1 MPRSAGHLIVD
12 TLESTGIERVYAVPG
27 ESYLDVLDGLYD
39 SSIETVVCRQEGG
52 AGFMAM
58 AESRLTGRPGIAMVT
73 RGPGAANAMISLH
86 TAWQDATALVL
97 FVGLVPISDRSRES
111 FQEFSLPE
119 WFSST
124 TKRVLTID
132 DEHRAGELT
141 AEALRIAASGRP
153 GPVVVGL
160 PEDVLVRLT
169 EAPTPMIAEAAPP
182 TPATAEVEAL
192 TARISAAKRPA
203 FVLGGDGW
211 QSGCGADLA
220 RWAASAGIPIFCDWR
235 AYDALPHSSP
245 AWAGWLGYGR
255 ADAVAAGFAEADL
268 LVFVGCTRSDVASD
282 GYTIGF
288 DAETVLVTGD
298 PEARQHAGRIDQQI
312 LASPRTFTQALT
324 GIDVGNAR
332 GVRTD
337 AWLDDRAAVQSRFAA
352 HRPDTEAGATDRPG
366 VDLGVA
372 FGILDDHLGGEAIL
386 TYGAGNATIWGHRFI
401 RHNAPAS
408 LVGARNGAMGLAV
421 PGAVAASLALP
432 KRRAVAI
439 CGDGD
444 FLMNGQE
451 IATAFAH
458 GGTPLIIVIDNGV
471 YGTIVSHQENHY
483 PGRPSGTR
491 MVNPDFATWMSA
503 FDERSGAASARST
516 LGDAG
521 ANGGAAPAGAGSVP
535 TAPEVTAPGMTGHGE
550 RVETTAEFESALDRA
565 LAHNGPALIHVLI
578 DPATMP
584 PAGDETS

>member
-1 MPRSAGHLIVD
+1 MSRSAGHLIVA
-12 TLESTGIERVYAVPG
+12 TLENAEVERVYAVPG

-39 SSIETVVCRQEGG
+39 SSIDTIVCRQEGG
-52 AGFMAM
+52 AGFMAL

-73 RGPGAANAMISLH
+73 RGPGAANAMISIH
-86 TAWQDATALVL
+86 TAWQDGTALVL
-97 FVGLVPISDRSRES
+97 FVGLVPTADRARES

-124 TKRVLTID
+124 AKAVITID

-169 EAPTPMIAEAAPP
+169 DSPAPTPSAIVEPAPSAADLEALSARLR
-182 TPATAEVEAL
+182 TAE
-192 TARISAAKRPA
+192 RPA

-211 QSGCGADLA
+211 HSGCGRELA
-220 RWAASAGIPIFCDWR
+220 ELAASAGIPIFADWR
-235 AYDALPHSSP
+235 AYDAVPHTTA

-255 ADAVAAGFAEADL
+255 ADAIAAGFAEADF

-288 DAETVLVTGD
+288 AAETVLVGLD
-298 PEARQHAGRIDQQI
+298 PEATQHAGRIDQQI
-312 LASPRTFTQALT
+312 LASPRSFVTALADFA
-324 GIDVGNAR
+324 GGAVVRSAADLRGQRSDEWMLAR
-332 GVRTD
+332 SH
-337 AWLDDRAAVQSRFAA
+337 AQSRFAA
-352 HRPDTEAGATDRPG
+352 HRPDAEAGGGHTNTADSDNATG

-372 FGILDDHLGGEAIL
+372 FGILDERLGGQAIL
-386 TYGAGNATIWGHRFI
+386 TYGAGNATIWGHRFLSHL
-401 RHNAPAS
+401 RPAS

-421 PGAVAASLALP
+421 PAAVAASLVHP
-432 KRRAVAI
+432 EQRAVAI

-451 IATAFAH
+451 MATAFAH
-458 GGTPLIIVIDNGV
+458 GASPLIIVIDNGV
-471 YGTIVSHQENHY
+471 YGTIVSHQQNHY

-491 MVNPDFATWMSA
+491 MVNPDFGTWMSA
-503 FDERSGAASARST
+503 FIG
-516 LGDAG
+516 
-521 ANGGAAPAGAGSVP
+521 
-535 TAPEVTAPGMTGHGE
+535 GHGE
-550 RVETTAEFESALDRA
+550 RVETTADFAPALDRA
-565 LAHNGPALIHVLI
+565 LAATGPALLHLTI
-578 DPATMP
+578 DPETMP
-584 PAGDETS
+584 PAADEIPA

>member
-1 MPRSAGHLIVD
+1 MSRSAGHLIVD
-12 TLESTGIERVYAVPG
+12 TLESAGIERVYAVPG

-39 SSIETVVCRQEGG
+39 SSIDTVVCRQEGG
-52 AGFMAM
+52 AGFMAL
-58 AESRLTGRPGIAMVT
+58 AESRLTGRPGVAMVT
-73 RGPGAANAMISLH
+73 RGPGAANAMISIH
-86 TAWQDATALVL
+86 TAWQDATAMVL
-97 FVGLVPISDRSRES
+97 FVGLVPLTDRSRES

-124 TKRVLTID
+124 AKRVITID

-141 AEALRIAASGRP
+141 ADALRIAAAGRP

-169 EAPTPMIAEAAPP
+169 ESPTPTLAEAAPP
-182 TPATAEVEAL
+182 TPATAELESL
-192 TARISAAKRPA
+192 IARIAAADRPA

-211 QSGCGADLA
+211 QSGCGAALA
-220 RWAASAGIPIFCDWR
+220 EFAASAGVPVYCDWR
-235 AYDALPHSSP
+235 AYDAIPHSSP

-288 DAETVLVTGD
+288 DAETVLVSLD
-298 PEARQHAGRIDQQI
+298 PEAMQHAGRIDRHI
-312 LASPRTFTQALT
+312 AASPQSFTEALT
-324 GIDVGNAR
+324 RFDAAAAR
-332 GVRTD
+332 GGRTD
-337 AWLDDRAAVQSRFAA
+337 ERMRERAEVQSRFAA
-352 HRPDTEAGATDRPG
+352 HRPDAEATGTAGAG

-372 FGILDDHLGGEAIL
+372 FGILDERLGGEAIL

-401 RHNAPAS
+401 RHETPAS

-421 PGAVAASLALP
+421 PGAVAASLARP
-432 KRRAVAI
+432 DRRAVAI

-451 IATAFAH
+451 VATAFAH
-458 GGTPLIIVIDNGV
+458 GAKPLIIVVDNGV

-491 MVNPDFATWMSA
+491 MVNPDFAAWMSA
-503 FDERSGAASARST
+503 FDRSSSGAASASDPSST
-516 LGDAG
+516 D
-521 ANGGAAPAGAGSVP
+521 GGVASL
-535 TAPEVTAPGMTGHGE
+535 TGHGE
-550 RVETTAEFESALDRA
+550 RVETTEEFGPALDRA
-565 LAHNGPALIHVLI
+565 LAADGPALIHVLI

-584 PAGDETS
+584 PAANETA

>member
-1 MPRSAGHLIVD
+1 MSRSAGHLIVD
-12 TLESTGIERVYAVPG
+12 TLESAGIERVYAVPG

-39 SSIETVVCRQEGG
+39 ANIETVVCRQEGG
-52 AGFMAM
+52 AGFMAL

-73 RGPGAANAMISLH
+73 RGPGAANAMISVH

-97 FVGLVPISDRSRES
+97 FVGLVPLNDRSRES

-124 TKRVLTID
+124 AKRVLTID
-132 DEHRAGELT
+132 DEARSGEIT
-141 AEALRIAASGRP
+141 ADALRIAASGRP

-169 EAPTPMIAEAAPP
+169 ESPTPTLAEVAPP
-182 TPATAEVEAL
+182 TPAPAVIDGLASRIAAAE
-192 TARISAAKRPA
+192 RPA

-211 QSGCGADLA
+211 HNGCGAELA
-220 RWAASAGIPIFCDWR
+220 GLAASAGVPIFCDWR
-235 AYDALPHSSP
+235 AYDAIPHSSP

-268 LVFVGCTRSDVASD
+268 VVFVGCTRSDVLSD

-288 DAETVLVTGD
+288 DAETVLVSLD
-298 PEARQHAGRIDQQI
+298 MEATQHAGRIDEHI
-312 LASPRTFTQALT
+312 IASPDSFTQALT
-324 GIDVGNAR
+324 RNDAGGAR
-332 GVRTD
+332 DPGQLRGTRTD
-337 AWLDDRAAVQSRFAA
+337 EWMQSRADVQSRFAA
-352 HRPDTEAGATDRPG
+352 HRADAEAAPENANRAG

-372 FGILDDHLGGEAIL
+372 FGILDDRLGGDAIL

-401 RHNAPAS
+401 RHERPAG

-421 PGAVAASLALP
+421 PAAVAASLAYP
-432 KRRAVAI
+432 ERRAVAI

-458 GGTPLIIVIDNGV
+458 SGSPLIIVVDNGV

-491 MVNPDFATWMSA
+491 MVNPNFAAWMSA
-503 FDERSGAASARST
+503 FDLGSSGVASARVS
-516 LGDAG
+516 
-521 ANGGAAPAGAGSVP
+521 GSVP
-535 TAPEVTAPGMTGHGE
+535 PGADGTATGAGMVGHGE
-550 RVETTAEFESALDRA
+550 RVEATEDFAAALDRA
-565 LAHNGPALIHVLI
+565 LAHDGPALIHVLI

-584 PAGDETS
+584 PAADETA

>member
-12 TLESTGIERVYAVPG
+12 TLDSAGIERVYAVPG

-39 SSIETVVCRQEGG
+39 SPIETVVCRQEGG
-52 AGFMAM
+52 AGFMAL

-73 RGPGAANAMISLH
+73 RGPGAANAMISIH

-97 FVGLVPISDRSRES
+97 FVGLVPTADRERGS

-124 TKRVLTID
+124 AKRVITID
-132 DEHRAGELT
+132 DEHHAGELT
-141 AEALRIAASGRP
+141 AEALRIAAAGRP

-169 EAPTPMIAEAAPP
+169 EAPTPRIAEAAP
-182 TPATAEVEAL
+182 TIPASAELESL
-192 TARISAAKRPA
+192 TARIADASRPA

-211 QSGCGADLA
+211 QTGCRADLA
-220 RWAASAGIPIFCDWR
+220 RFAASAGIPVLCDWR
-235 AYDALPHSSP
+235 AYDAVPHGSR

-255 ADAVAAGFAEADL
+255 ADAVARGFAEADL

-282 GYTIGF
+282 GYSIGF
-288 DAETVLVTGD
+288 DAETVLVSLDT
-298 PEARQHAGRIDQQI
+298 EATQHAGRIDQHI
-312 LASPRTFTQALT
+312 LASPRTFTEALT
-324 GIDVGNAR
+324 SLDADALR
-332 GVRTD
+332 GGRSDGWMEERV
-337 AWLDDRAAVQSRFAA
+337 AAQARFAA
-352 HRPDTEAGATDRPG
+352 HRPDAEAQPPAERTRTG

-372 FGILDDHLGGEAIL
+372 FGILDDRLGGEAIL

-401 RHNAPAS
+401 RHQRPAS

-421 PGAVAASLALP
+421 PGAVAASLTFP
-432 KRRAVAI
+432 DRRAVAI

-458 GGTPLIIVIDNGV
+458 GATPLIIVIDNGV

-491 MVNPDFATWMSA
+491 MVNPDFASWVRA
-503 FDERSGAASARST
+503 F
-516 LGDAG
+516 
-521 ANGGAAPAGAGSVP
+521 NGQDGAGMS
-535 TAPEVTAPGMTGHGE
+535 GHGE
-550 RVETTAEFESALDRA
+550 RVEATDDFAPALERA
-565 LAHNGPALIHVLI
+565 LAAGGPALIHVLI

-584 PAGDETS
+584 PAADETT